1 MNDKVSQDD
10 IDNILKG
17 MTEVNEDGDAIK
29 AEEPAEA
36 APSAITAGAV
46 GAPDADVNT
55 PGNYEF
61 LTTEEADT
69 LGEISNI
76 FMGSAST
83 TLSMLLGNK
92 VDITTPRVYEYKTIG
107 DSFVVHEDHIVVSI
121 KYIEGLDGTT
131 VFALKVNDSAII
143 ANLMMGGDGKVE
155 SPQISE
161 LELSAVSEAMNQMVG
176 SASTSLSSMFNCP
189 INISAPIVNHQEK
202 DKKLDLSSDILDV
215 PIVAVKFQLIVGD
228 LINSEI
234 IQIMNV
240 ASAKTQVSRVMNMMS
255 NMSESV
261 SGSAESVAENAI
273 KAATIA
279 PAPAINNIPPAPAPA
294 PMHQTPPM
302 QQQQPPQALPPF
314 SPFPEQPQKQVTVQ
328 PVQFASFDS
337 STNMMGEVNQNLNLV
352 MDVKLELT
360 VELGKSELPIKNVLE
375 LTKGSIIELDK
386 VAGEPVELYAN
397 GKLIAKGEV
406 VVIEDNFG
414 LRITTIVSPEHRLKA
429 I

>member
-1 MNDKVSQDD
+1 MSQDD

-17 MTEVNEDGDAIK
+17 A
-29 AEEPAEA
+29 
-36 APSAITAGAV
+36 S
-46 GAPDADVNT
+46 GAPQEA
-55 PGNYEF
+55 PANYQY

-83 TLSMLLGNK
+83 TLSMILGNK
-92 VDITTPRVYEYKTIG
+92 VEITTPTVWEYKTIG

-155 SPQISE
+155 TPEIGE

-189 INISAPIVNHQEK
+189 INISAPTVKHQLK
-202 DKKLDLSSDILDV
+202 DKNIELSDDILNM
-215 PIVAVKFQLIVGD
+215 PIIAVKFRLLVGNLID
-228 LINSEI
+228 SEI
-234 IQIMNV
+234 IQVMSV
-240 ASAKTQVSRVMNMMS
+240 DSAKMQVNRVMNMMS
-255 NMSESV
+255 NMSEAVAGSV
-261 SGSAESVAENAI
+261 ESVVEAAVNSPQKAKPAEALY
-273 KAATIA
+273 AEPVMQST
-279 PAPAINNIPPAPAPA
+279 PA
-294 PMHQTPPM
+294 HQTPPI
-302 QQQQPPQALPPF
+302 QPQQPRQATPAPSL
-314 SPFPEQPQKQVTVQ
+314 PEQPQRQVTVQ
-328 PVQFASFDS
+328 PVQFASFDNS
-337 STNMMGEVNQNLNLV
+337 QNMLGEANHNLNLV
-352 MDVKLELT
+352 MDVKLGLT

-414 LRITTIVSPEHRLKA
+414 LRITSIISPENRMK
-429 I
+429 II